1 MRWTVPMMAAMLGSC
16 GGGGAAEPGAP
27 SVPPEPSLPGIPS
40 PSSALDGQLAEQL
53 AAKPTGYAPRTEHL
67 EDGAPRFTNRLIGE
81 TSPYLLQHAHNPVNW
96 WPWGPEA
103 FARAKALD
111 RPILLSVGYATCH
124 WCHVM
129 ERESFED
136 LDIAAYVNANF
147 VAVKVDREERP
158 DVDDVYM
165 SAVYAFR
172 GRGGWPMTVV
182 MTPDAEPFFAATYL
196 PPRDGD
202 RGRSR
207 GLLSILQELATMY
220 AADRG
225 NVLEQAAA
233 VRERI
238 RIDPG
243 GVGSS
248 QLPDPTLLAN
258 GVASFR
264 KVYDP
269 QWGGFSRA
277 PKFPRPAVMRFLLRQ
292 HHRTGDPMALTMV
305 TRTLEG
311 MDRGGMH
318 DHVGGGFHR
327 YSTDA
332 RWHVPHFEKMLYD
345 NAQLAT
351 LYTEAWQVTGRED
364 FARVVRWT
372 LTYLREEMRDAGGAF
387 HAATDADSPG
397 PDGESEEGLFFTWTR
412 GELEAALTKEDAAWF
427 AEGFGVPTVAGDERP
442 VLMVR
447 GDRHPADLDPE
458 RFRRVAATLEAVRAR
473 RAPPL
478 KDDKVVAAWN
488 GLAISAF
495 ATAGRAFDEAVWVE
509 TAEEA
514 ATFVLEQMRGEDG
527 RLRRTWRE
535 GRARHPATAEDLAF
549 VTAGLL
555 DLFEATGE
563 ARWLREARAL
573 HDALESRYGD
583 ARGGWY
589 LTPDD
594 GETLLTRPKADYDGA
609 EPAASSVAADNALR
623 LLHWTGEDAY
633 RVQAVRAVSA
643 FGERLRRSPTS
654 LPAMLSAL
662 DRALGP
668 SPEVI
673 VVHEGDDPLTAQLRR
688 SFLPRA
694 VQVAVAEGTVAS
706 VAAAA
711 VTVEGKVAL
720 DGAATAYVCELGA
733 CQQPVTTWA
742 ALEALLTR

>member
-1 MRWTVPMMAAMLGSC
+1 
-16 GGGGAAEPGAP
+16 
-27 SVPPEPSLPGIPS
+27 
-40 PSSALDGQLAEQL
+40 
-53 AAKPTGYAPRTEHL
+53 
-67 EDGAPRFTNRLIGE
+67 
-81 TSPYLLQHAHNPVNW
+81 
-96 WPWGPEA
+96 
-103 FARAKALD
+103 
-111 RPILLSVGYATCH
+111 
-124 WCHVM
+124 
-129 ERESFED
+129 
-136 LDIAAYVNANF
+136 
-147 VAVKVDREERP
+147 
-158 DVDDVYM
+158 
-165 SAVYAFR
+165 
-172 GRGGWPMTVV
+172 
-182 MTPDAEPFFAATYL
+182 
-196 PPRDGD
+196 
-202 RGRSR
+202 
-207 GLLSILQELATMY
+207 
-220 AADRG
+220 
-225 NVLEQAAA
+225 
-233 VRERI
+233 
-238 RIDPG
+238 
-243 GVGSS
+243 
-248 QLPDPTLLAN
+248 
-258 GVASFR
+258 
-264 KVYDP
+264 
-269 QWGGFSRA
+269 
-277 PKFPRPAVMRFLLRQ
+277 
-292 HHRTGDPMALTMV
+292 
-305 TRTLEG
+305 
-311 MDRGGMH
+311 
-318 DHVGGGFHR
+318 
-327 YSTDA
+327 
-332 RWHVPHFEKMLYD
+332 MLYD